1 MHVQIVNFHL
11 AGMTE
16 EEFRAMSDHL
26 APAFAEVPGLISKT
40 WLADGASNTYGGV
53 YLWDTEASCRHFKA
67 SELFNAVKTHPKF
80 AEVASR
86 EFGVLDG
93 PSRVTRACDPAL
105 TTA

>member
-11 AGMTE
+11 AGITE

-40 WLADGASNTYGGV
+40 WLADAESNTYGGI
-53 YLWDTEASCRHFKA
+53 YLWDSEASCGAYKA
-67 SELFNAVKTHPKF
+67 SELFNTVKAHHNCADIT
-80 AEVASR
+80 SR

-93 PSRVTRACDPAL
+93 PSRVTRAVGPAL